1 MDDAGPNATAF
12 FAIFILM
19 ILADMLFYGFGAA
32 IENLKPEDIEKEKP
46 GREGEEGPSAKIL
59 GKTDKNIEVLSEML
73 EHPGKYIN
81 TIQLLTLFLNMIFGV
96 TYIGLFKRA
105 AFALLGV
112 KIPSVAVGTMVSYVV
127 AVLVLM
133 YVILTFGVLIPRKLG
148 ARYPENWAFACVG
161 LINAVIGIL
170 SPFTGLI
177 RVSARGI
184 LRIFGF
190 HWDADDND
198 VTEEE
203 IKSMVSEGQEQGVL
217 QDSEADMISNIF
229 EFSDKQAQDIMTN
242 RNAMVCIDGNMTL
255 QEAVDFML
263 EKNNSRFP
271 VFLDNI
277 DHIIGILHIRD
288 AMKKLYE
295 HIDDDTPLR
304 KTRGLLRAPKN
315 VNETRNIDTLFHE
328 MQKSKTQMVIVI
340 DEYGQTAGLVSME
353 DIIEEIV
360 GNIMDEYDEEEAYI
374 APTSNEDEF
383 IIEGKTPLED
393 LEEKFGLSFENVEFE
408 TVNGLLI
415 SKLDRIPN
423 EGEDFTAEIDGYSF
437 KILSVKNH
445 MIQSVL
451 VKRLKKDEPEE
462 TGDDQENKEN

>member
-12 FAIFILM
+12 IVIFVLM
-19 ILADMLFYGFGAA
+19 ILIDVLFYGFGAA
-32 IENLKPEDIEKEKP
+32 IENLKPEDLNRGDRDKEDDVTSALLRRNEK
-46 GREGEEGPSAKIL
+46 KIH
-59 GKTDKNIEVLSEML
+59 KLSLLL
-73 EHPGKYIN
+73 EYPGKYIN
-81 TIQLLTLFLNMIFGV
+81 TIQIVTLLVNMIFGV
-96 TYIGLFKRA
+96 TYVGLFTDIIHGF
-105 AFALLGV
+105 AFVNMANQSVSKALSGV
-112 KIPSVAVGTMVSYVV
+112 IAVFF
-127 AVLVLM
+127 LM
-133 YVILTFGVLIPRKLG
+133 YIILTLGVLIPRKLG
-148 ARYPENWAFACVG
+148 ARYPLKWAFFCYGA
-161 LINAVIGIL
+161 ISFMIRIL

-177 RVSARGI
+177 RITSKAI
-184 LRIFGF
+184 LRVFGF
-190 HWDADDND
+190 HWDADEND

-242 RNAMVCIDGNMTL
+242 RKAMVCIDGNTTL
-255 QEAVDFML
+255 AEAVEFML

-271 VFLDNI
+271 VYLDNI

-288 AMKKLYE
+288 AMKKWSE

-315 VNETRNIDTLFHE
+315 VPETRNIDTLFHE

-374 APTSNEDEF
+374 EATSNEDEF

-393 LEEKFGLSFENVEFE
+393 LEERFGISFENAQFE

-415 SKLDRIPN
+415 SKLDKIPE
-423 EGEDFTAEIDGYSF
+423 EGEDFTAEIEGFSF

-451 VKRLKKDEPEE
+451 VKRLHKEE
-462 TGDDQENKEN
+462 VSEATDDQEDKEN